1 MSSPDSES
9 ASGVVAREADDAA
22 DSHVD
27 IDTGPRLAV
36 SPPTQLTLELPAPP
50 ATAETPLV
58 PVRMVNEWVYC
69 PRLAFL
75 EWVDGEWA
83 DSADTEEGRR
93 AHVRTDAGGGKLPA
107 PRTTH
112 SARADGGGQGGGGDA
127 DPPPDF
133 AARSVMLASERLGII
148 AKMDLIEGEDGAVT
162 PVDTKKGKRPHV
174 AEGAYEPERVQVCAQ
189 ALILEDAG
197 YTVREGA
204 IWYAGSRERVR
215 IALDENLRVRT
226 RAAISALRLAA
237 AAGRLPPPLVDSP
250 KCTKCSL
257 AGICL
262 PDEVAF
268 FRRGLAPRP
277 LNPSADTA
285 LPLYVQEPGAR
296 VNKSGEALV
305 IDAGDQK
312 AEVPIGEVSE
322 LVLHGPVSLTTPA
335 VAALLREE
343 IPVTYASTGGWVL
356 GHTVST
362 GHRNV
367 AIRIAQYRAAFD
379 ERRCLAFAR
388 SLVGAKI
395 RNTRVF
401 LRRNFKAGNEAERDA
416 ALEALA
422 RLVDR
427 TAHAATE
434 AELLG
439 LEGEA
444 AARYFRL
451 FATMFGEAARDFP
464 AFAFEKR
471 TRRPPADPVNA
482 MLSLGYALLTRT
494 WLTVLSA
501 VGFDPYLGFYHRPRF
516 GRPALALDMMEP
528 LRPVLADSTV
538 IQVINN
544 GEVKADGFVAAGPAV
559 NLKPHAR
566 RAFIAAYER
575 RLDQEVTHPVFGY
588 RVSMRRL
595 LEVQARLL
603 ARYLGGEIDDYPHYL
618 VR

>member
-1 MSSPDSES
+1 MSFPGPELVSSPP
-9 ASGVVAREADDAA
+9 A
-22 DSHVD
+22 
-27 IDTGPRLAV
+27 
-36 SPPTQLTLELPAPP
+36 QLTFELAAPP
-50 ATAETPLV
+50 ATAETPLL
-58 PVRMVNEWVYC
+58 PARMINEYVYC

-83 DSADTEEGRR
+83 DSGDTEEGRR
-93 AHVRTDAGGGKLPA
+93 AHVRVDSGGGKLPA
-107 PRTTH
+107 PEETEAKPDFV
-112 SARADGGGQGGGGDA
+112 ARA
-127 DPPPDF
+127 
-133 AARSVMLASERLGII
+133 VTLASERLGII
-148 AKMDLIEGEDGAVT
+148 AKMDLIEGEDGRVT
-162 PVDTKKGKRPHV
+162 PADTKKGKRPHV
-174 AEGAYEPERVQVCAQ
+174 AEGAYDPERVQVCAQ

-197 YTVREGA
+197 YQVADGA
-204 IWYAGSRERVR
+204 IWYVGSRERVR
-215 IALDENLRVRT
+215 IALDEPLRAKT
-226 RAAISALRLAA
+226 REAISNLRLAA

-296 VNKSGEALV
+296 VGKSGETLVVETEAGKTEVAL
-305 IDAGDQK
+305 GD
-312 AEVPIGEVSE
+312 VSE

-335 VAALLREE
+335 IGALLREE
-343 IPVTYASTGGWVL
+343 IPITWASSGGWVL

-367 AIRIAQYRAAFD
+367 AIRIEQFRAAFD

-388 SLVGAKI
+388 SLVAAKI
-395 RNTRVF
+395 RNSRVF
-401 LRRNFKAGNEAERDA
+401 LRRNFKAGDEAERDA
-416 ALEALA
+416 ALDALS
-422 RLVDR
+422 RLADR
-427 TAHAATE
+427 AAHAVTE
-434 AELLG
+434 SELLG
-439 LEGEA
+439 FEGEA

-451 FATMFGEAARDFP
+451 FATMFGEAAAEFP
-464 AFAFEKR
+464 EFSFEKR

-482 MLSLGYALLTRT
+482 MLSFAYAMLTRT

-501 VGFDPYLGFYHRPRF
+501 VGFDPYLGFYHHPRF

-528 LRPVLADSTV
+528 FRPVLADSTV
-538 IQVINN
+538 IQVVNN
-544 GEVKADGFVAAGPAV
+544 GEVKADGFAAAGPAV

-575 RLDQEVTHPVFGY
+575 RLEQEVTHPVFGY

-603 ARYLGGEIDDYPHYL
+603 ARHLSGEIEDYPHYL

>member
-1 MSSPDSES
+1 MSSP
-9 ASGVVAREADDAA
+9 A
-22 DSHVD
+22 
-27 IDTGPRLAV
+27 TGPVLA
-36 SPPTQLTLELPAPP
+36 PPAQLSLELLAPP
-50 ATAETPLV
+50 ATGETPLV
-58 PVRMVNEWVYC
+58 PARMINEFVYC

-75 EWVDGEWA
+75 EWVDSEWA
-83 DSADTEEGRR
+83 DSGDTEEGRR
-93 AHVRTDAGGGKLPA
+93 AHVRVDAGGGKLPTPNA
-107 PRTTH
+107 VEDR
-112 SARADGGGQGGGGDA
+112 
-127 DPPPDF
+127 PDF
-133 AARSVMLASERLGII
+133 AARSVTLASERLGII
-148 AKMDLIEGEDGAVT
+148 AKMDLIEGEDGTVT

-197 YTVREGA
+197 YKVSEGA
-204 IWYAGSRERVR
+204 IWYGGSRERVR
-215 IALDENLRVRT
+215 IALDDELRART
-226 RAAISALRLAA
+226 RAAISDLRLAA
-237 AAGRLPPPLVDSP
+237 ASGRVPPPLVDSP
-250 KCTKCSL
+250 KCTRCSL

-262 PDEVAF
+262 PDEVTF

-296 VNKSGEALV
+296 VTKSGEVLV
-305 IDAGDQK
+305 VETEAGK
-312 AEVPIGEVSE
+312 TEVPLGDVSE
-322 LVLHGPVSLTTPA
+322 LVLHGPVSLSTPA
-335 VAALLREE
+335 LGALLREE
-343 IPVTYASTGGWVL
+343 VPVTYASTGGWVL

-367 AIRIAQYRAAFD
+367 AVRVAQYRAAFD
-379 ERRCLAFAR
+379 ERRCLVFAR
-388 SLVGAKI
+388 SLVVAKI
-395 RNTRVF
+395 RNSRVF
-401 LRRNFKAGNEAERDA
+401 LRRNFKAGDEAERDA

-422 RLVDR
+422 RMADR
-427 TAHAATE
+427 AAHAPSE

-439 LEGEA
+439 IEGDA

-451 FATMFGEAARDFP
+451 FSTMFGETARDFP

-482 MLSLGYALLTRT
+482 MLSFGYALLSRT

-501 VGFDPYLGFYHRPRF
+501 VGFDPYLGFYHKPRF

-528 LRPVLADSTV
+528 FRSILADSTV
-538 IQVINN
+538 IQAVNN
-544 GEVKADGFVAAGPAV
+544 GEVKADGFVTAGPAI

-603 ARYLGGEIDDYPHYL
+603 VRYLDGEIDDYPHYL

>member
-1 MSSPDSES
+1 
-9 ASGVVAREADDAA
+9 
-22 DSHVD
+22 
-27 IDTGPRLAV
+27 
-36 SPPTQLTLELPAPP
+36 
-50 ATAETPLV
+50 
-58 PVRMVNEWVYC
+58 
-69 PRLAFL
+69 
-75 EWVDGEWA
+75 
-83 DSADTEEGRR
+83 
-93 AHVRTDAGGGKLPA
+93 
-107 PRTTH
+107 
-112 SARADGGGQGGGGDA
+112 
-127 DPPPDF
+127 
-133 AARSVMLASERLGII
+133 
-148 AKMDLIEGEDGAVT
+148 MDLIEGEDGAVT

-174 AEGAYEPERVQVCAQ
+174 AEGAYEPERVQLCAQ

-197 YTVREGA
+197 YKVDEAA

-215 IALDENLRVRT
+215 IALDPSLRART
-226 RAAISALRLAA
+226 RAAISDLRLAA

-262 PDEVAF
+262 PDEVTF
-268 FRRGLAPRP
+268 FNRNKLPPRP

-296 VNKSGEALV
+296 VTKSGEVLL
-305 IDAGDQK
+305 IE
-312 AEVPIGEVSE
+312 AEEKKTQVPIGEVSE
-322 LVLHGPVSLTTPA
+322 LVLHGPVALSTPA
-335 VAALLREE
+335 LGALLREE
-343 IPVTYASTGGWVL
+343 IPVTYASFGGWVL

-379 ERRCLAFAR
+379 ARRSLDFAR
-388 SLVGAKI
+388 RLVAAKV
-395 RNTRVF
+395 RNSRVF
-401 LRRNFKAGNEAERDA
+401 LRRNFKGGDEVERDG
-416 ALEALA
+416 ALEALS
-422 RLVDR
+422 RLADR
-427 TAHAATE
+427 AVYASGE

-439 LEGEA
+439 IEGDA
-444 AARYFRL
+444 AARYFRQ

-471 TRRPPADPVNA
+471 TRRPPSDPVNA
-482 MLSLGYALLTRT
+482 MLSLSYSLLTRT
-494 WLTVLSA
+494 WLTALSA

-528 LRPVLADSTV
+528 FRPILADSTV

-544 GEVKADGFVAAGPAV
+544 GEVKPGEFVAAGPAV
-559 NLKPHAR
+559 NLKPAAR

-575 RLDQEVTHPVFGY
+575 RLDQEVTHPLFGY

-603 ARYLGGEIDDYPHYL
+603 ARHLEGEIEDYPHYL
-618 VR
+618 IR

>member
-1 MSSPDSES
+1 MPFPEPSLSEP
-9 ASGVVAREADDAA
+9 A
-22 DSHVD
+22 
-27 IDTGPRLAV
+27 PF
-36 SPPTQLTLELPAPP
+36 PQTQLMLELPAPP
-50 ATAETPLV
+50 ANGEAPLV
-58 PVRMVNEWVYC
+58 PVRMVNEYVYC

-75 EWVDGEWA
+75 EWVDSEWS
-83 DSADTEEGRR
+83 DSGDTEEGRR
-93 AHVRTDAGGGKLPA
+93 AHARIDAGGGRMPEPEDLEQK
-107 PRTTH
+107 
-112 SARADGGGQGGGGDA
+112 
-127 DPPPDF
+127 PDF
-133 AARSVMLASERLGII
+133 TARSVMLGSERLGII
-148 AKMDLIEGEDGAVT
+148 AKMDLIEGEDGTVT
-162 PVDTKKGKRPHV
+162 PVDTKKGRRPHV
-174 AEGAYEPERVQVCAQ
+174 AEGAYDPERVQVCAQ

-197 YTVREGA
+197 YKVAEGA

-215 IALDENLRVRT
+215 IALDDALRAIT
-226 RAAISALRLAA
+226 RAAISELRLTA

-250 KCTKCSL
+250 KCVKCSL

-262 PDEVAF
+262 PDEVSF
-268 FRRGLAPRP
+268 FQRGLAPRP

-296 VNKSGEALV
+296 VSKSGEVLV
-305 IDAGDQK
+305 IQGEEQKTEVALGD
-312 AEVPIGEVSE
+312 VSE
-322 LVLHGPVSLTTPA
+322 LVLHGPVALTTPA
-335 VAALLREE
+335 LGALLREE
-343 IPVTYASTGGWVL
+343 IPVTYASSGGWVL

-362 GHRNV
+362 GHKNV
-367 AIRIAQYRAAFD
+367 AIRMAQYRAAFD
-379 ERRCLAFAR
+379 ERRCLAFSR
-388 SLVGAKI
+388 SLVAAKI

-401 LRRNFKAGNEAERDA
+401 LRRNWKNGNEAERDG
-416 ALEALA
+416 ALDALS
-422 RLVDR
+422 RLADR
-427 TAHAATE
+427 APHAPTE

-439 LEGEA
+439 LEGDA

-451 FATMFGEAARDFP
+451 LATMFGDSAREFP
-464 AFAFEKR
+464 NFAFEKR

-482 MLSLGYALLTRT
+482 MLSLGYSLLTRT
-494 WLTVLSA
+494 WLTTLSA

-528 LRPVLADSTV
+528 FRPILSDSTV

-544 GEVKADGFVAAGPAV
+544 GEVKADAFVSAGPAV

-603 ARYLGGEIDDYPHYL
+603 ARHLMGEIETYPHYL

>member
-1 MSSPDSES
+1 MSPA
-9 ASGVVAREADDAA
+9 ASQ
-22 DSHVD
+22 
-27 IDTGPRLAV
+27 IDTLIDYDQ
-36 SPPTQLTLELPAPP
+36 SSTTQLTLDLPAPP
-50 ATAETPLV
+50 ASAETPLV
-58 PVRMVNEWVYC
+58 PVRMVNEWIYC

-83 DSADTEEGRR
+83 DTADTEEGRR
-93 AHVRTDAGGGKLPA
+93 AHVRVDTGGGKLPA
-107 PRTTH
+107 P
-112 SARADGGGQGGGGDA
+112 ADIESR
-127 DPPPDF
+127 PDF
-133 AARSVMLASERLGII
+133 VARSVTLASERLGII
-148 AKMDLIEGEDGAVT
+148 AKIDLVDGNDGTVT

-174 AEGAYEPERVQVCAQ
+174 AEPAYEPERVQVCAQ

-197 YTVREGA
+197 YRVAEGA

-215 IALDENLRVRT
+215 VMLDDELRAKT
-226 RAAISALRLAA
+226 LAAISELRLAA
-237 AAGRLPPPLVDSP
+237 ASGRMPPPLVDSP
-250 KCTKCSL
+250 KCTRCAL

-262 PDEVAF
+262 PDEVNF
-268 FRRGLAPRP
+268 FRRGLTPRP
-277 LNPSADTA
+277 LNPAADTA

-296 VNKSGEALV
+296 VTKSGEVLV
-305 IDAGDQK
+305 IETDESK
-312 AEVPIGEVSE
+312 AEVPLGEVSE

-335 VAALLREE
+335 IAALLREE

-367 AIRIAQYRAAFD
+367 ALRIAQYRAAFD

-388 SLVGAKI
+388 ALVAAKI
-395 RNTRVF
+395 KNARVF
-401 LRRNFKAGNEAERDA
+401 LRRNFKAGDEAARDG
-416 ALEALA
+416 ALETMAHLA
-422 RLVDR
+422 GRA
-427 TAHAATE
+427 AHAPST

-439 LEGEA
+439 IEGEA
-444 AARYFRL
+444 AAQYFRL
-451 FATMFGEAARDFP
+451 FTAMLGNCAREFP
-464 AFAFEKR
+464 EFQFEKR
-471 TRRPPADPVNA
+471 TRRPPADPLNA
-482 MLSLGYALLTRT
+482 LLSLGYALLTRS
-494 WLTVLSA
+494 WLTTLSA
-501 VGFDPYLGFYHRPRF
+501 VGFDAYLGFYHRPSF

-528 LRPVLADSTV
+528 FRPILADSTV

-544 GEVKADGFVAAGPAV
+544 GEVKPDGFLRVGPAV
-559 NLKPHAR
+559 SLKPHAR

-603 ARYLGGEIDDYPHYL
+603 ARHLQGEIDEYPHYL

>member
-1 MSSPDSES
+1 MRSAPVDARPDP
-9 ASGVVAREADDAA
+9 AKQ
-22 DSHVD
+22 
-27 IDTGPRLAV
+27 LA
-36 SPPTQLTLELPAPP
+36 LELPAPP
-50 ATAETPLV
+50 ADAETPLV

-83 DSADTEEGRR
+83 DSADTEQGRR
-93 AHVRTDAGGGKLPA
+93 VHVRVDSGGGKLPA
-107 PRTTH
+107 PDDTE
-112 SARADGGGQGGGGDA
+112 AR
-127 DPPPDF
+127 PDF
-133 AARSVMLASERLGII
+133 VARSVTLASERLGII
-148 AKMDLIEGEDGAVT
+148 AKMDLIEGEDGTVS

-197 YTVREGA
+197 YKVGEGA
-204 IWYAGSRERVR
+204 IWYAGSRERVKVVFDE
-215 IALDENLRVRT
+215 ALRERT
-226 RAAISALRLAA
+226 RTAISDLRLAA

-250 KCTKCSL
+250 KCVKCSL

-262 PDEVAF
+262 PDEIAF
-268 FRRGLAPRP
+268 FKKGRAPRP

-285 LPLYVQEPGAR
+285 LPLYVQTPGAR
-296 VNKSGEALV
+296 IGKSGEVLVVEADGEKTKVALGDISQLV
-305 IDAGDQK
+305 I
-312 AEVPIGEVSE
+312 
-322 LVLHGPVSLTTPA
+322 HGPVSLSSPA
-335 VAALLREE
+335 LGALLREE
-343 IPVTYASTGGWVL
+343 IPVTWASTGGWVL
-356 GHTVST
+356 GHTMSS

-367 AIRIAQYRAAFD
+367 SIRIDQYRAAFD
-379 ERRCLAFAR
+379 QRRSLAFAR
-388 SLVGAKI
+388 GLVTAKI
-395 RNTRVF
+395 RNSRVF
-401 LRRNFKAGNEAERDA
+401 LRRNGKGGDTSVRDETLKALSR
-416 ALEALA
+416 LA
-422 RLVDR
+422 DR
-427 TAHAATE
+427 AAHAPSE

-439 LEGEA
+439 IEGEA

-451 FATMFGEAARDFP
+451 FDAMFADTAKDFP
-464 AFAFEKR
+464 AFAFDKR

-494 WLTVLSA
+494 WLNTLAA

-528 LRPVLADSTV
+528 YRAILSDSTL
-538 IQVINN
+538 IQAVNN
-544 GEVKADGFVAAGPAV
+544 GEVKPDGFVAAGPAV
-559 NLKPHAR
+559 SLKPHAR
-566 RAFIAAYER
+566 RAFISAYER

-603 ARYLGGEIDDYPHYL
+603 GRFLSGEIDAYPHYL

>member
-1 MSSPDSES
+1 MPPL
-9 ASGVVAREADDAA
+9 ASVDDP
-22 DSHVD
+22 
-27 IDTGPRLAV
+27 TPLQLA
-36 SPPTQLTLELPAPP
+36 LELPAPP
-50 ATAETPLV
+50 ATGETPLV
-58 PVRMVNEWVYC
+58 PARMLNEWVYC

-83 DSADTEEGRR
+83 SSGDTEEGRR
-93 AHVRTDAGGGKLPA
+93 AHARVDAGGGRLPVA
-107 PRTTH
+107 
-112 SARADGGGQGGGGDA
+112 ADA
-127 DPPPDF
+127 EEAPDF
-133 AARSVMLASERLGII
+133 AARSVTLASERLGII
-148 AKMDLIEGEDGAVT
+148 AKMDLIEGEDGVVT
-162 PVDTKKGKRPHV
+162 PVDTKKGKRPHI

-197 YTVREGA
+197 YKVAEGA

-215 IALDENLRVRT
+215 VALDEPLRTQT
-226 RAAISALRLAA
+226 REAIAGLRLTA
-237 AAGRLPPPLVDSP
+237 AAGRLPAPLVDSP
-250 KCTKCSL
+250 KCTRCSL

-262 PDEVAF
+262 PDEIAF
-268 FRRGLAPRP
+268 FGRGMSPRP

-296 VNKSGEALV
+296 VGKSGETLN
-305 IDAGDQK
+305 IETEAGK
-312 AEVPIGEVSE
+312 TAVPIGEVSE
-322 LVLHGPVSLTTPA
+322 LVLLGPVSLTTPA
-335 VAALLREE
+335 LTSLLREE
-343 IPVTYASTGGWVL
+343 IPVTWGSTGGWVL

-367 AIRIAQYRAAFD
+367 SIRLDQYRAAFD
-379 ERRCLAFAR
+379 ERRSLIIAR
-388 SLVGAKI
+388 GLVAAKI
-395 RNTRVF
+395 RNSRVF
-401 LRRNFKAGNEAERDA
+401 LRRNSKSGEAADRSAAFKALSRLSER
-416 ALEALA
+416 ALHA
-422 RLVDR
+422 RSAD
-427 TAHAATE
+427 
-434 AELLG
+434 ELLG

-451 FATMFGEAARDFP
+451 FTTMFGEAARGFP
-464 AFAFEKR
+464 EFAFDKR

-528 LRPVLADSTV
+528 FRAILADSVV
-538 IQVINN
+538 IQVVNN
-544 GEVKADGFVAAGPAV
+544 GEVKPDGFVVAGPAV

-575 RLDQEVTHPVFGY
+575 RLGQETTHPLFGY

-603 ARYLGGEIDDYPHYL
+603 ARHLAGEIGDYPHYL

>member
-1 MSSPDSES
+1 M
-9 ASGVVAREADDAA
+9 A
-22 DSHVD
+22 
-27 IDTGPRLAV
+27 
-36 SPPTQLTLELPAPP
+36 SPPVELAAPENAFSPPIVRSREDQLAFDLPAPP
-50 ATAETPLV
+50 STGDTPLV

-83 DSADTEEGRR
+83 DSGDTEEGRR
-93 AHVRTDAGGGKLPA
+93 AHVRVDAGGGRLPA
-107 PRTTH
+107 PDETDER
-112 SARADGGGQGGGGDA
+112 
-127 DPPPDF
+127 PDF
-133 AARSVMLASERLGII
+133 IARSVTLASERLGII
-148 AKMDLIEGEDGAVT
+148 AKMDVIDGEGGSVT

-174 AEGAYEPERVQVCAQ
+174 AEGAYDPERVQVCAQ
-189 ALILEDAG
+189 GLILEDAG
-197 YTVREGA
+197 YTVADGA

-215 IALDENLRVRT
+215 IVLDEALRALT
-226 RAAISALRLAA
+226 RAAIADLRLAA
-237 AAGRLPPPLVDSP
+237 AAGRVPPPLVDSP

-296 VNKSGEALV
+296 VSKSGEVLV
-305 IDAGDQK
+305 VQTEEQK
-312 AEVPIGEVSE
+312 TEVPIGDVSE
-322 LVLHGPVSLTTPA
+322 LVLLGPVSLTTPA
-335 VAALLREE
+335 LGALLREE
-343 IPVTYASTGGWVL
+343 VPVTYASTGGWVL

-362 GHRNV
+362 GTRND

-379 ERRCLAFAR
+379 ARRCLDLAR
-388 SLVGAKI
+388 SLVAAKI
-395 RNTRVF
+395 RNSRVF
-401 LRRNFKAGNEAERDA
+401 LRRNAKAGDESDRDA
-416 ALEALA
+416 ALEALS
-422 RLVDR
+422 RLADR
-427 TAHAATE
+427 AVYAPSE
-434 AELLG
+434 PELLG
-439 LEGEA
+439 IEGEA

-451 FATMFGEAARDFP
+451 FATMLGDSARGFP
-464 AFAFEKR
+464 EFAFDKR

-482 MLSLGYALLTRT
+482 LLSLGYTLLART
-494 WLTVLSA
+494 WLTTLSA
-501 VGFDPYLGFYHRPRF
+501 VGLDPYLGFYHRPRF

-528 LRPVLADSTV
+528 FRAILADSAV

-544 GEVKADGFVAAGPAV
+544 GEVKADGFIAAGPAV
-559 NLKPHAR
+559 SLKAHAR

-603 ARYLGGEIDDYPHYL
+603 ARHLDGEIADYPHYL

>member
-1 MSSPDSES
+1 MSSP
-9 ASGVVAREADDAA
+9 
-22 DSHVD
+22 
-27 IDTGPRLAV
+27 V
-36 SPPTQLTLELPAPP
+36 SDLVPAPHIQLTLELPAPP

-58 PVRMVNEWVYC
+58 PVRMVNEYVYC

-83 DSADTEEGRR
+83 DSGDTEEGRR
-93 AHVRTDAGGGKLPA
+93 AHVRVDAGGGKLPA
-107 PRTTH
+107 PDEID
-112 SARADGGGQGGGGDA
+112 AR
-127 DPPPDF
+127 PDF
-133 AARSVMLASERLGII
+133 VARSVMLASERLGII
-148 AKMDLIEGEDGAVT
+148 AKMDLIEGEDGTVT
-162 PVDTKKGKRPHV
+162 PIDTKKGKRPHV
-174 AEGAYEPERVQVCAQ
+174 AEGAYDPERVQVCAQ

-197 YTVREGA
+197 YKVADGA

-215 IALDENLRVRT
+215 IALDDELRAKT
-226 RAAISALRLAA
+226 RAAISNLRLTAA
-237 AAGRLPPPLVDSP
+237 SGRLPPPLVDSP

-262 PDEVAF
+262 PDEVTF
-268 FRRGLAPRP
+268 FRKGLAPRP

-296 VNKSGEALV
+296 VTKSGEVLV
-305 IDAGDQK
+305 IEVEDADKNKKKTEVAIGD
-312 AEVPIGEVSE
+312 VSE

-335 VAALLREE
+335 LGALLREQ

-367 AIRIAQYRAAFD
+367 AIRIAQSRAAFD
-379 ERRCLAFAR
+379 ERRSLIFAR
-388 SLVGAKI
+388 SLVAAKI
-395 RNTRVF
+395 RNCRVF
-401 LRRNFKAGNEAERDA
+401 LRRNFKAGDPGSSPGQAEIERDA
-416 ALEALA
+416 TLEALS
-422 RLVDR
+422 RLADR
-427 TAHAATE
+427 AVHAPTE

-439 LEGEA
+439 FEGEA

-451 FATMFGEAARDFP
+451 FPTMLGAAAQEFP
-464 AFAFEKR
+464 EFSFEKR

-482 MLSLGYALLTRT
+482 MLSFAYTMLTRT

-528 LRPVLADSTV
+528 FRPILADSTV
-538 IQVINN
+538 IQAINN
-544 GEVKADGFVAAGPAV
+544 SEVKPDGFIAAGPAV
-559 NLKPHAR
+559 SLKPNAR

-575 RLDQEVTHPVFGY
+575 RLDQEVTHPIFGY

-603 ARYLGGEIDDYPHYL
+603 ARYLQGEIEEYPHYL

>member
-1 MSSPDSES
+1 MASPVSDASVSDSAVDAHS
-9 ASGVVAREADDAA
+9 AA
-22 DSHVD
+22 DAQGLLEARPTIAS
-27 IDTGPRLAV
+27 
-36 SPPTQLTLELPAPP
+36 PTQLSLDLPAPP
-50 ATAETPLV
+50 ATGETPLV
-58 PVRMVNEWVYC
+58 PVRMLNEWIYC

-83 DSADTEEGRR
+83 DSGDTEEGRR
-93 AHVRTDAGGGKLPA
+93 AHGRVDAGGGRLPA
-107 PRTTH
+107 P
-112 SARADGGGQGGGGDA
+112 ADAGEG
-127 DPPPDF
+127 PDF
-133 AARSVMLASERLGII
+133 AARSMTLASDRLGII

-197 YTVREGA
+197 YKVSDGV

-215 IALDENLRVRT
+215 IALDEALRART
-226 RAAISALRLAA
+226 QTAIAELRLAA

-250 KCTKCSL
+250 KCIKCSL

-268 FRRGLAPRP
+268 FRRGMAPRP
-277 LNPSADTA
+277 LNPAADTA

-296 VNKSGEALV
+296 VSKSGEVLV
-305 IDAGDQK
+305 VETEAGKSEIPLSD
-312 AEVPIGEVSE
+312 ISE
-322 LVLHGPVSLTTPA
+322 LVLHGPISLTTPT

-367 AIRIAQYRAAFD
+367 AIRMAQYRAAFD
-379 ERRCLAFAR
+379 EPRRLMFSR
-388 SLVGAKI
+388 SLVAAKI
-395 RNTRVF
+395 RNSRVF
-401 LRRNFKAGNEAERDA
+401 LRRNFKAGDEAERDA
-416 ALEALA
+416 ALKALS
-422 RLVDR
+422 RLADR
-427 TAHAATE
+427 AAHAPTE
-434 AELLG
+434 SELLG
-439 LEGEA
+439 IEGEA

-464 AFAFEKR
+464 EFAFDKR

-482 MLSLGYALLTRT
+482 MLSLGYSLLSRT

-501 VGFDPYLGFYHRPRF
+501 VGFDPYLGFYHKPRF
-516 GRPALALDMMEP
+516 GRPALALDLMESF
-528 LRPVLADSTV
+528 RSVLADSTV
-538 IQVINN
+538 IQVVNN
-544 GEVKADGFVAAGPAV
+544 GEVKPDGFITAGTAV
-559 NLKPHAR
+559 NLKAHAR

-603 ARYLGGEIDDYPHYL
+603 ARYLSGEIDDYPHYL
-618 VR
+618 IR

>member
-1 MSSPDSES
+1 MLQFATEQPMAET
-9 ASGVVAREADDAA
+9 APVHAQ
-22 DSHVD
+22 
-27 IDTGPRLAV
+27 LA
-36 SPPTQLTLELPAPP
+36 LDLPAPP
-50 ATAETPLV
+50 ASGEAPLV

-83 DSADTEEGRR
+83 DSGDTEEGRR
-93 AHVRTDAGGGKLPA
+93 AHVRVDAGGGKLPA
-107 PRTTH
+107 PENT
-112 SARADGGGQGGGGDA
+112 DEK
-127 DPPPDF
+127 PDF
-133 AARSVMLASERLGII
+133 TARSVTLGSERLGII
-148 AKMDLIEGEDGAVT
+148 AKIDLIEGEDGSVT

-197 YTVREGA
+197 YKVADGA

-215 IALDENLRVRT
+215 IALDDELRAKT
-226 RAAISALRLAA
+226 RAAIAELRLAA
-237 AAGRLPPPLVDSP
+237 ASGRLPPPLVDSP
-250 KCTKCSL
+250 KCTRCSL

-296 VNKSGEALV
+296 VSKSGEVLV
-305 IDAGDQK
+305 VETDEQK
-312 AEVPIGEVSE
+312 TEVPIGEVSE
-322 LVLHGPVSLTTPA
+322 LVLHGPISLSAPA
-335 VAALLREE
+335 LGALLREQ
-343 IPVTYASTGGWVL
+343 IPVTHASTGGWVL

-362 GHRNV
+362 GHKNV
-367 AIRIAQYRAAFD
+367 ATRIAQYRAAFD

-388 SLVGAKI
+388 SLIAAKI
-395 RNTRVF
+395 RNSRVF
-401 LRRNFKAGNEAERDA
+401 LRRNFKVGDETERDA
-416 ALEALA
+416 AIEALS
-422 RLVDR
+422 RLADR
-427 TAHAATE
+427 AAC
-434 AELLG
+434 AASASDLLG
-439 LEGEA
+439 IEGEA
-444 AARYFRL
+444 AARYFRH
-451 FATMFGEAARDFP
+451 FTTMFGEAARAFP
-464 AFAFEKR
+464 EFRFDKR

-482 MLSLGYALLTRT
+482 LLSFGYALLTRT

-501 VGFDPYLGFYHRPRF
+501 VGFDPYLAFYHRPRF

-528 LRPVLADSTV
+528 FRSILADSTV

-544 GEVKADGFVAAGPAV
+544 GEVKADGFVSAGPAV

-603 ARYLGGEIDDYPHYL
+603 ARYLDGEIDDYPHYL

>member
-1 MSSPDSES
+1 MSSSPIEPDF
-9 ASGVVAREADDAA
+9 
-22 DSHVD
+22 
-27 IDTGPRLAV
+27 
-36 SPPTQLTLELPAPP
+36 PPATQLAFELAAPP
-50 ATAETPLV
+50 ATVETPLV
-58 PVRMVNEWVYC
+58 PVRMVNEFVYC

-75 EWVDGEWA
+75 EWVEGEWA
-83 DSADTEEGRR
+83 DTGDTEEGRR
-93 AHVRTDAGGGKLPA
+93 AHVRVDAGGGKLPK
-107 PRTTH
+107 
-112 SARADGGGQGGGGDA
+112 ADAID
-127 DPPPDF
+127 DRPDF
-133 AARSVMLASERLGII
+133 AARSVTLASDRLGII
-148 AKMDLIEGEDGAVT
+148 GKMDLIEGEDGTVT

-197 YTVREGA
+197 YKVREGA
-204 IWYAGSRERVR
+204 IWYGGSRERVR
-215 IALDENLRVRT
+215 ITLDETLRART
-226 RAAISALRLAA
+226 RTAISDLRLTA
-237 AAGRLPPPLVDSP
+237 AAGRMPPPLVDSP
-250 KCTKCSL
+250 KCTRCSL

-262 PDEVAF
+262 PDEVTF

-296 VNKSGEALV
+296 VTKSGEVLV
-305 IDAGDQK
+305 IETEAGK
-312 AEVPIGEVSE
+312 SEVSLGDVSE

-335 VAALLREE
+335 LGALLREE
-343 IPVTYASTGGWVL
+343 VPVTYASSGGWVM

-362 GHRNV
+362 GNRNV
-367 AIRIAQYRAAFD
+367 AVRIAQYRAGFD

-388 SLVGAKI
+388 SLVVAKI
-395 RNTRVF
+395 KNSRVF
-401 LRRNFKAGNEAERDA
+401 LRRNFKAGDETDRDA
-416 ALEALA
+416 ALEAMSRLA
-422 RLVDR
+422 DR
-427 TAHAATE
+427 AAHAPTE
-434 AELLG
+434 PELLG
-439 LEGEA
+439 IEGEA

-451 FATMFGEAARDFP
+451 FSSMFGDGARDFP

-482 MLSLGYALLTRT
+482 MLSFGYALLTRT
-494 WLTVLSA
+494 WLTTLSA
-501 VGFDPYLGFYHRPRF
+501 VGFDPYLGFYHKPRF

-528 LRPVLADSTV
+528 FRPILSDSTV
-538 IQVINN
+538 IQVVNN

-559 NLKPHAR
+559 NLKPHAK

-603 ARYLGGEIDDYPHYL
+603 VRHLDGEIDDYPHYL

>member
-1 MSSPDSES
+1 MAFPEPSLPEP
-9 ASGVVAREADDAA
+9 AA
-22 DSHVD
+22 F
-27 IDTGPRLAV
+27 PQ
-36 SPPTQLTLELPAPP
+36 TQLTLELPAPP
-50 ATAETPLV
+50 ANGEAPLV
-58 PVRMVNEWVYC
+58 PVRMVNEYVYC

-75 EWVDGEWA
+75 EWVDSEWS
-83 DSADTEEGRR
+83 DSGDTEEGRR
-93 AHVRTDAGGGKLPA
+93 AHARIDAGGGRMPEPEDVEQK
-107 PRTTH
+107 
-112 SARADGGGQGGGGDA
+112 
-127 DPPPDF
+127 PDF
-133 AARSVMLASERLGII
+133 TARSVMLGSERLGII
-148 AKMDLIEGEDGAVT
+148 AKMDLIEGEDGTVT

-197 YTVREGA
+197 YKVAEGA

-215 IALDENLRVRT
+215 IGLDDALRATT
-226 RAAISALRLAA
+226 RAAISELRLTA

-250 KCTKCSL
+250 KCVKCSL

-262 PDEVAF
+262 PDEVSF
-268 FRRGLAPRP
+268 FQRGLAPRP

-296 VNKSGEALV
+296 VSKSGEVLV
-305 IDAGDQK
+305 IQGEEQKTEVALGD
-312 AEVPIGEVSE
+312 ISE
-322 LVLHGPVSLTTPA
+322 LVLHGPVALTTPA
-335 VAALLREE
+335 LGALLREE
-343 IPVTYASTGGWVL
+343 IPVTYASSSGWVL

-362 GHRNV
+362 GHKNV
-367 AIRIAQYRAAFD
+367 AIRLAQYRAAFD

-388 SLVGAKI
+388 SLVAAKI

-401 LRRNFKAGNEAERDA
+401 LRRNWKSGNEAERDG
-416 ALEALA
+416 ALEALS
-422 RLVDR
+422 RLADR
-427 TAHAATE
+427 APHAPTE

-439 LEGEA
+439 LEGDA

-451 FATMFGEAARDFP
+451 LATMLGDSAREFP
-464 AFAFEKR
+464 NFAFDKR

-482 MLSLGYALLTRT
+482 MLSLGYSLLTRT
-494 WLTVLSA
+494 WLTTLSA

-528 LRPVLADSTV
+528 FRPILSDSTV

-544 GEVKADGFVAAGPAV
+544 GEVKADAFVSAGPAV

-575 RLDQEVTHPVFGY
+575 RLEHEVTHPVFGY

-603 ARYLGGEIDDYPHYL
+603 ARHLMGEIETYPHYL

>member
-1 MSSPDSES
+1 MASPASDVASVDVENAADADFASES
-9 ASGVVAREADDAA
+9 
-22 DSHVD
+22 
-27 IDTGPRLAV
+27 RLTPHP
-36 SPPTQLTLELPAPP
+36 STQLSLDLPAPP
-50 ATAETPLV
+50 ATVDTPLV
-58 PVRMVNEWVYC
+58 PVRMINEWVYC

-83 DSADTEEGRR
+83 DSGDTEEGRR
-93 AHVRTDAGGGKLPA
+93 AHVRVDAGGGRLPA
-107 PRTTH
+107 PAET
-112 SARADGGGQGGGGDA
+112 DEK
-127 DPPPDF
+127 PDF
-133 AARSVMLASERLGII
+133 TARSVTLASERLGII
-148 AKMDLIEGEDGAVT
+148 AKIDLIDGEGGTVT
-162 PVDTKKGKRPHV
+162 PVDTKKGKRPHA

-197 YTVREGA
+197 YTVPEGA

-215 IALDENLRVRT
+215 IALDEALRAKT
-226 RAAISALRLAA
+226 RAAVADLRLAA

-268 FRRGLAPRP
+268 FRRELAPRP
-277 LNPSADTA
+277 LNPSADAA

-296 VNKSGEALV
+296 VTKSGEVLV
-305 IDAGDQK
+305 VESEEQK
-312 AEVPIGEVSE
+312 TEVPIGEVSE
-322 LVLHGPVSLTTPA
+322 LVLQGPISLSTPA
-335 VAALLREE
+335 LGALLREE
-343 IPVTYASTGGWVL
+343 IPVTYASSGGWVL

-362 GHRNV
+362 GHKNV
-367 AIRIAQYRAAFD
+367 AIRIAQYRTAFD

-388 SLVGAKI
+388 NLVAAKVK
-395 RNTRVF
+395 NSRVF
-401 LRRNFKAGNEAERDA
+401 LRRNFKVGNEIERDA
-416 ALEALA
+416 ALEALS

-427 TAHAATE
+427 ALHAPTQ

-439 LEGEA
+439 IEGDA

-451 FATMFGEAARDFP
+451 FATMFGETARDFP
-464 AFAFEKR
+464 EFAFDKR
-471 TRRPPADPVNA
+471 SRRPPADPVNA
-482 MLSLGYALLTRT
+482 MLSFGYTLLTRT

-501 VGFDPYLGFYHRPRF
+501 VGFDPYLAFYHRPRF

-528 LRPVLADSTV
+528 FRSILADSTV
-538 IQVINN
+538 IQVMNN
-544 GEVKADGFVAAGPAV
+544 GEVKPDGFVMAGPAV

-603 ARYLGGEIDDYPHYL
+603 ARYLDGEIEEYPHYL
-618 VR
+618 AR

>member
-1 MSSPDSES
+1 MTQRSRQETIAPMTSD
-9 ASGVVAREADDAA
+9 
-22 DSHVD
+22 
-27 IDTGPRLAV
+27 
-36 SPPTQLTLELPAPP
+36 PTQLTLLLPAPP
-50 ATAETPLV
+50 AAAETPLV

-69 PRLAFL
+69 NRLAFL

-93 AHVRTDAGGGKLPA
+93 AHVRIDSGGGKFPA
-107 PRTTH
+107 PAETDER
-112 SARADGGGQGGGGDA
+112 
-127 DPPPDF
+127 PDF
-133 AARSVMLASERLGII
+133 VARSVTLSSEALGII
-148 AKMDLIEGEDGAVT
+148 SKIDLVEGEDGTVT

-189 ALILEDAG
+189 ALILEDMG
-197 YTVREGA
+197 YKVAEGS

-215 IALDENLRVRT
+215 IALDDELRAKT
-226 RAAISALRLAA
+226 RAAISELRLAA

-262 PDEVAF
+262 PDEVMF

-277 LNPSADTA
+277 LNPSAGTA

-296 VNKSGEALV
+296 ITKSGETLV
-305 IDAGDQK
+305 VETETGKTEVAIGD
-312 AEVPIGEVSE
+312 VSE
-322 LVLHGPVSLTTPA
+322 LVLHGPISLSTPA
-335 VAALLREE
+335 IAALLREE
-343 IPVTYASTGGWVL
+343 IPVTYASLGGWVL

-367 AIRIAQYRAAFD
+367 AVRIAQYRAAFD
-379 ERRCLAFAR
+379 ERRCLRFAR
-388 SLVGAKI
+388 SLVAAKI
-395 RNTRVF
+395 RNTRVM

-416 ALEALA
+416 TLDGLA
-422 RLVDR
+422 RLAER
-427 TAHAATE
+427 ATHAPSF

-451 FATMFGEAARDFP
+451 FSSMFGEAAHGFP
-464 AFAFEKR
+464 EFAFDKR

-501 VGFDPYLGFYHRPRF
+501 VGFDPYLGFYHAPRF

-528 LRPVLADSTV
+528 FRPILADSTV

-544 GEVKADGFVAAGPAV
+544 GEVKAEGFLSAGPAV

-575 RLDQEVTHPVFGY
+575 RLNQETTHPIFGY

-595 LEVQARLL
+595 LEGQARLL
-603 ARYLGGEIDDYPHYL
+603 ARHLAGEIDDYPHYL

>member
-1 MSSPDSES
+1 MSSS
-9 ASGVVAREADDAA
+9 ASEIGSA
-22 DSHVD
+22 
-27 IDTGPRLAV
+27 
-36 SPPTQLTLELPAPP
+36 PPAQLTLELPAPP

-75 EWVDGEWA
+75 EWVDQEWA
-83 DSADTEEGRR
+83 DSGDTEEGRR
-93 AHVRTDAGGGKLPA
+93 AHVRVDAGGGRLPG
-107 PRTTH
+107 PDET
-112 SARADGGGQGGGGDA
+112 GEK
-127 DPPPDF
+127 PDF
-133 AARSVMLASERLGII
+133 TARSVTLASEALGII
-148 AKMDLIEGEDGAVT
+148 AKMDLIEGDDGTVT

-189 ALILEDAG
+189 ALILEDSG
-197 YTVREGA
+197 YKVEEGA

-215 IALDENLRVRT
+215 VALGDELRART
-226 RAAISALRLAA
+226 RAAISGLRLAA

-262 PDEVAF
+262 PDEVTF

-296 VNKSGEALV
+296 VSKSGEMLIV
-305 IDAGDQK
+305 ESEKQK
-312 AEVPIGEVSE
+312 TEVPIGDVSE
-322 LVLHGPVSLTTPA
+322 LVLHGPISLTTPA
-335 VAALLREE
+335 LGALLREE

-362 GHRNV
+362 GHRNIAV
-367 AIRIAQYRAAFD
+367 RIAQYRAAFD
-379 ERRCLAFAR
+379 ERRRLAFAR
-388 SLVGAKI
+388 NLVTAKI
-395 RNTRVF
+395 KNSRVF
-401 LRRNFKAGNEAERDA
+401 LRRNFKAGDENARDA

-422 RLVDR
+422 RLADR
-427 TAHAATE
+427 AAHAPTE
-434 AELLG
+434 SELLG
-439 LEGEA
+439 VEGEA

-451 FATMFGEAARDFP
+451 FGTMFGEAARDFP
-464 AFAFEKR
+464 EFAFDKR

-482 MLSLGYALLTRT
+482 MLSLGYTLLTRT
-494 WLTVLSA
+494 WLTALSA
-501 VGFDPYLGFYHRPRF
+501 VGLDPYLGFYHHPRF

-528 LRPVLADSTV
+528 FRAILADSSV
-538 IQVINN
+538 IQVVNN

-566 RAFIAAYER
+566 RAFITAYER

-603 ARYLGGEIDDYPHYL
+603 TRHLSGEIDEYPHYL

>member
-1 MSSPDSES
+1 M
-9 ASGVVAREADDAA
+9 
-22 DSHVD
+22 
-27 IDTGPRLAV
+27 V
-36 SPPTQLTLELPAPP
+36 SPANGIAPVRSAQLAFELPAPP

-58 PVRMVNEWVYC
+58 PVRMVNEYVYC

-75 EWVDGEWA
+75 EWVDTEWA
-83 DSADTEEGRR
+83 ESGDTEEGRR
-93 AHVRTDAGGGKLPA
+93 AHVRVDAGGGRLPA
-107 PRTTH
+107 P
-112 SARADGGGQGGGGDA
+112 DA
-127 DPPPDF
+127 IEDKPDF
-133 AARSVMLASERLGII
+133 AVRSVTLASDGLGII
-148 AKMDLIEGEDGAVT
+148 AKMDLVEGEDGTVT
-162 PVDTKKGKRPHV
+162 PIDTKTGKRPHV

-197 YTVREGA
+197 YKVADGA

-215 IALDENLRVRT
+215 IALDEDLRART
-226 RAAISALRLAA
+226 RAAISDLRLAA

-250 KCTKCSL
+250 KCTKCAL

-262 PDEVAF
+262 PDEVTF
-268 FRRGLAPRP
+268 FRNGLAPRP

-296 VNKSGEALV
+296 VGKSGEVLVVEAAEKKTEVAL
-305 IDAGDQK
+305 GD
-312 AEVPIGEVSE
+312 ISE
-322 LVLHGPVSLTTPA
+322 LVLHGPVALTTPA
-335 VAALLREE
+335 VAALLRAQ
-343 IPVTYASTGGWVL
+343 IPVTWASAGGWVL

-362 GHRNV
+362 GHKNV
-367 AIRIAQYRAAFD
+367 SIRIAQYRAAFD
-379 ERRCLAFAR
+379 ERRCLVFAR
-388 SLVGAKI
+388 SLVAAKI
-395 RNTRVF
+395 RNSRVF
-401 LRRNFKAGNEAERDA
+401 LRRNFKAGDTAERDA
-416 ALEALA
+416 AVAMLA
-422 RLVDR
+422 RLADR
-427 TAHAATE
+427 AMHAPTQ

-439 LEGEA
+439 FEGEA

-451 FATMFGEAARDFP
+451 FTTMLGETARDFP

-482 MLSLGYALLTRT
+482 MLSFAYSLLSRT
-494 WLTVLSA
+494 WLNALSA
-501 VGFDPYLGFYHRPRF
+501 VGFDPYLGLYHRPRF

-528 LRPVLADSTV
+528 FRPILADSTV

-544 GEVKADGFVAAGPAV
+544 GEVKADGFISAGPSV
-559 NLKPHAR
+559 NLRSHAR

-588 RVSMRRL
+588 RVAMRRL

-603 ARYLGGEIDDYPHYL
+603 ARHLAGEIDEYPHYL

>member
-1 MSSPDSES
+1 MSSSPESES
-9 ASGVVAREADDAA
+9 TSGTAARGPDDDVDLPAG
-22 DSHVD
+22 DSD
-27 IDTGPRLAV
+27 AGRLLPV
-36 SPPTQLTLELPAPP
+36 LPPAQLALDLPAPP

-58 PVRMVNEWVYC
+58 PVRMVNEWIYC

-75 EWVDGEWA
+75 EWVEGEWA
-83 DSADTEEGRR
+83 DSGDTEEGRR
-93 AHVRTDAGGGKLPA
+93 AHARVDAGGGRLPA
-107 PRTTH
+107 PGPREGRE
-112 SARADGGGQGGGGDA
+112 AEDR
-127 DPPPDF
+127 PDF
-133 AARSVMLASERLGII
+133 AARSVTLASERLGII
-148 AKMDLIEGEDGAVT
+148 AKIDLVEGEDGIVT

-189 ALILEDAG
+189 ALILEEAG
-197 YTVREGA
+197 YRVNEGA

-215 IALDENLRVRT
+215 IALDEALRART
-226 RAAISALRLAA
+226 RSAISELRLAA
-237 AAGRLPPPLVDSP
+237 ASGRLPPPLVDSP
-250 KCTKCSL
+250 KCAKCSL

-277 LNPSADTA
+277 LNPADDTA

-296 VNKSGEALV
+296 VFKSGEVLV
-305 IDAGDQK
+305 IDTEEQK
-312 AEVPIGEVSE
+312 TEVPLGDVSE

-335 VAALLREE
+335 VAALLRED
-343 IPVTYASTGGWVL
+343 IPVTYASAGGWVL

-367 AIRIAQYRAAFD
+367 GIRIAQYRAGFD

-388 SLVGAKI
+388 DLVVAKI
-395 RNTRVF
+395 RNSRVF
-401 LRRNFKAGNEAERDA
+401 LRRNFKFGDEHERDA

-422 RLVDR
+422 RLADR
-427 TAHAATE
+427 AAHARSE

-451 FATMFGEAARDFP
+451 FAAMFGEAARDFP
-464 AFAFEKR
+464 AFAFDKR

-482 MLSLGYALLTRT
+482 MLSLGYAMLTRT
-494 WLTVLSA
+494 WLTLLSA
-501 VGFDPYLGFYHRPRF
+501 VGFDPYFGFYHKPRF
-516 GRPALALDMMEP
+516 GRPALALDLMEP
-528 LRPVLADSTV
+528 FRPILADSTV

-544 GEVKADGFVAAGPAV
+544 GEVHPDGFVAAGPAV

-566 RAFIAAYER
+566 RAFMAAYER
-575 RLDQEVTHPVFGY
+575 RLEQDVTHPLFGY

-595 LEVQARLL
+595 LAVQARLL
-603 ARYLGGEIDDYPHYL
+603 ARHLAGELDAYPHYL

>member
-1 MSSPDSES
+1 MSSPESEFVS
-9 ASGVVAREADDAA
+9 A
-22 DSHVD
+22 
-27 IDTGPRLAV
+27 
-36 SPPTQLTLELPAPP
+36 PPPVRSSIQLSLELPAPP

-58 PVRMVNEWVYC
+58 PVRMVNEYVYC

-75 EWVDGEWA
+75 EWVDSEWA
-83 DSADTEEGRR
+83 DSGDTEEGRR
-93 AHVRTDAGGGKLPA
+93 AHVRVDAGGGKLPA
-107 PRTTH
+107 PTEI
-112 SARADGGGQGGGGDA
+112 DDK
-127 DPPPDF
+127 PDF
-133 AARSVMLASERLGII
+133 VARSVTLASDRLGII
-148 AKMDLIEGEDGAVT
+148 AKMDLIEGEDGTVT
-162 PVDTKKGKRPHV
+162 PIDTKKGKRPHV

-197 YTVREGA
+197 YKVTEAA

-215 IALDENLRVRT
+215 IALDEELRATT
-226 RAAISALRLAA
+226 RAAISNLRLTA

-250 KCTKCSL
+250 KCTNCSL

-262 PDEVAF
+262 PDEVTF

-296 VNKSGEALV
+296 VTKSGEVLV
-305 IDAGDQK
+305 IEADEKKTEVSIGD
-312 AEVPIGEVSE
+312 ISE

-335 VAALLREE
+335 LGALLREQ

-356 GHTVST
+356 GHTIST

-367 AIRIAQYRAAFD
+367 AIRIAQSRAAFD
-379 ERRCLAFAR
+379 ERRSLAFAR
-388 SLVGAKI
+388 SLVAAKI
-395 RNTRVF
+395 RNCRVF
-401 LRRNFKAGNEAERDA
+401 LRRNFKAGDEGNRDA
-416 ALEALA
+416 AIEAMA
-422 RLVDR
+422 RLADR
-427 TAHAATE
+427 AMYASTE
-434 AELLG
+434 GELLG
-439 LEGEA
+439 FEGEA

-451 FATMFGEAARDFP
+451 FDTMFGAAAQDFP
-464 AFAFEKR
+464 EFAFEKR

-482 MLSLGYALLTRT
+482 MLSFGYSLLTRT

-501 VGFDPYLGFYHRPRF
+501 VGFDPYLGFYHHPRF

-528 LRPVLADSTV
+528 FRPILADSTV

-544 GEVKADGFVAAGPAV
+544 GEVKPSDFLSAGPAV

-603 ARYLGGEIDDYPHYL
+603 ARHLSGEIAEYPHYI